1 VVSCDVIQSGG
12 PGIPGPR
19 NTMPHSRGLVPLL
32 DYNAG
37 VAGLNDSPPVIL
49 DYVYGIA
56 TNKFRKASSVC
67 EA

>member
-1 VVSCDVIQSGG
+1 
-12 PGIPGPR
+12 
-19 NTMPHSRGLVPLL
+19 MPHSRGLVPLL